1 MASRSFPKPWTAEA
15 TPGGYLVKDGNDLPL
30 SYVYVRD
37 RAGINASELTV
48 DEARQ
53 ISELIARLPELVEL
67 LEQVRSGSKSREERR
82 PLRTNAVT
90 LGDLS
95 ENGTMLEVGCDT
107 CHRHLFIPPSSLK
120 LPQRMPVSEVA
131 SHLNCSQCGAR
142 NTELKAPIWARSD
155 TRISGE
161 TSVMRVSS
169 RRAKAGFS
177 RPSRGLGMDTLLK
190 ACALPFLLLAA
201 LIAVVVFAGVPKIA
215 ADTTRP
221 PAGVSKIAAD
231 TTPPPMSSVVS
242 NTCPLSAVELLI
254 DSKQIQSIKTGP
266 SESCMQLGV
275 ADRLWRN
282 LDEKDR
288 QGLVLALECS
298 IASDGKRLPCLKLY
312 SQQTGLL
319 FGLAEMGRVTIKR

>member
-1 MASRSFPKPWTAEA
+1 M
-15 TPGGYLVKDGNDLPL
+15 
-30 SYVYVRD
+30 
-37 RAGINASELTV
+37 
-48 DEARQ
+48 
-53 ISELIARLPELVEL
+53 EL

-82 PLRTNAVT
+82 PLRTHAVT

-142 NTELKAPIWARSD
+142 NRELKAPIWARSD

-161 TSVMRVSS
+161 TSGMRVSS

-177 RPSRGLGMDTLLK
+177 RPSRGLGMDPLLK

-221 PAGVSKIAAD
+221 PAGVSKIVAD

-242 NTCPLSAVELLI
+242 NTCPLSAVESLI
-254 DSKQIQSIKTGP
+254 DSKQIQAIKTNP
-266 SESCMQLGV
+266 SESCIQLGV

-319 FGLAEMGRVTIKR
+319 FGSAEMGRVTIKH